1 MLYQI
6 TPTEIRYE
14 LQHVEDDRRISFIA
28 SLTICTCLAV
38 VATAL
43 RFVSRSVSK
52 ASVQADD
59 YWVLIAL
66 VRSFDFRDRQCNLFA
81 QNPLPLTKS

>member
-6 TPTEIRYE
+6 SPAEIRYE
-14 LQHVEDDRRISFIA
+14 LQHIEDDRRASFII
-28 SLTICTCLAV
+28 SLSICTSLAV
-38 VATAL
+38 VTTVL
-43 RFVSRSVSK
+43 RFVSRRVSK

-66 VRSFDFRDRQCNLFA
+66 VRSFDLRARECDLFA
-81 QNPLPLTKS
+81 PFTPLKNS